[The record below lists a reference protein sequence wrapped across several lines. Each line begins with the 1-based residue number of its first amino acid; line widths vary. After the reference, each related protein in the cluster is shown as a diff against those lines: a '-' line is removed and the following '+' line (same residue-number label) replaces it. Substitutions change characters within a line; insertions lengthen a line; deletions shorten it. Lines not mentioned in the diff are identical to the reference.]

1 MDFNRNQFF
10 FIGMFILLIGLQ
22 VRMVD
27 TYVLSPEATK
37 FLADRTGNASTASTS
52 ASPGAFSNANLARKR
67 ACNHPNGLAGA
78 LFPSVPCW
86 CYTAWQCPAR
96 VSRHRAFAA
105 IKRANRPQRRRVLA
119 LVPRASIGLQAQ

>member
-52 ASPGAFSNANLARKR
+52 ASPGAFSTANL
-67 ACNHPNGLAGA
+67 GA
-78 LFPSVPCW
+78 KKSLQPPEWLGW
-86 CYTAWQCPAR
+86 C
-96 VSRHRAFAA
+96 V
-105 IKRANRPQRRRVLA
+105 V
-119 LVPRASIGLQAQ
+119 SIGAVLVLHSLAMPRPG